1 MGIQSFTGSSSG
13 LPGQTFIDQ
22 VYMVFKVR
30 KWARGGSA
38 GFYRATSALGKD
50 GFIYYLQTNGQLI
63 QAPLNGIADL
73 TLPFT
78 EIRILATQYDMISL
92 YKVSAKG
99 TDSLSLTANYTTIT
113 SSGLYSFPTNSVGFC
128 DFMAVGAGGGAYHH
142 SGGAGGGG
150 IVYATSIPMPVGQT
164 IAATIGATPSSSGSG
179 TESQGGSTTF
189 LGISAI
195 GGAGS
200 RNQGAGNNGGNGGGG
215 GFTNTQS
222 GPHAGGQPVQ
232 GAQVLSDTSQST
244 YTATIGNSL
253 SIPLLNQAVTYE
265 TGHAGGT
272 AQGEGHG
279 GGGGGGAGS
288 AGANCVNPG
297 TPVTGGA
304 AKQITYGPIT
314 NYYSAGGGSAKHS
327 TQNNGPGGGTHW
339 SNAAG
344 HYGMGGDSEH
354 NSVQAGTGGVLI
366 VRTWS
371 V

>member
-1 MGIQSFTGSSSG
+1 MGIQSFAGSSSS

-30 KWARGGSA
+30 KWNRGGSP

-63 QAPLNGIADL
+63 QAPLNGIADV

-92 YKVSAKG
+92 FKVSAKG

-113 SSGLYSFPTNSVGFC
+113 SSGLYAFPTNSVGFC

-142 SGGAGGGG
+142 SSGGGGGG

-164 IAATIGATPSSSGSG
+164 IAATIGAYPGANTQSN
-179 TESQGGSTTF
+179 GGSTTF
-189 LGISAI
+189 LGITAL
-195 GGAGS
+195 GGGGS
-200 RNQGAGNNGGNGGGG
+200 RDQGTGHNGGNGGGG
-215 GFTNTQS
+215 GHSNGQA
-222 GPHAGGQPVQ
+222 GPFAGGLPVQ
-232 GAQVLSDTSQST
+232 GAQVLADTSQST

-253 SIPLLNQAVTYE
+253 SIPLLNQSVTHE
-265 TGHAGGT
+265 AGHAGGSG
-272 AQGEGHG
+272 QGSGHG
-279 GGGGGGAGS
+279 GGGGGGAGGVGFS
-288 AGANCVNPG
+288 TSNGDPVAGGP
-297 TPVTGGA
+297 
-304 AKQITYGPIT
+304 AKQITYGSIT
-314 NYYSAGGGSAKHS
+314 NYYSAGGGSARHS

-354 NSVQAGTGGVLI
+354 NGTVNGTGGVLI